1 MGEVSTPWLG
11 YLEALRPHL
20 QGRDHRGRK
29 GSLRWLE
36 ARVAEKGGRS
46 GTVRNILYKD
56 LGSPEEKERLYQV
69 IAELYREAG
78 LEPPPPP
85 AELYLESVRKILGRD
100 KRRIFRRFLRE
111 LQTGRPQMVVVG
123 GPATGKSVLLSAL
136 ARVVPGHVLNLSGE
150 LAQSLLPFAEAL
162 GIEEEVE
169 ALLAQLSPTQP
180 YALQGGVQKEV
191 LSLLAAALNRQG
203 KPLLLR
209 AEAEGSL
216 MGLPLRGEDGEKKGL
231 SAWLEPFLKGLK
243 IPYLAAL
250 SEPPPSLPYQPLS
263 PPTRE
268 EARRFVRERL
278 PHLSPER
285 VEALVNQAGRNFA
298 ELSRLVL
305 LEAAKHDPSVPLQE
319 DPTLRPLL
327 LALAAFSP
335 EADPAVPIPLLE
347 KALGK
352 PLERLSQAERALL
365 ESAGEGLVR
374 PALRSLLPKE
384 APKSLHQLAL
394 DYFPRENL
402 FRKLYHA
409 RHAGAY
415 DVLLEL
421 LLEDPSRIA
430 LLPGLWEESRTWPS
444 ETREALAAA
453 VARYRAVL
461 GQYTHPEAREALE
474 VLSHSQNPKL
484 RAWAR
489 IKYAEAQAD
498 AGAYPE
504 AAHLLPPLEDLELL
518 DETARAEGFLV
529 LAAVERW
536 RGEYEKAAAWVAKA
550 EGLKAEPF
558 LQDRVLLWRGLVAK
572 DMGRYKEALEALA
585 QVGHDPLLFGRARY
599 QMGDL
604 LMRLGEARARE
615 EMERGLRTLE
625 EAGAP
630 RDELA
635 RIRARY
641 GTLLRRLGAYEEAE
655 VALQRALE
663 EAQDLFT
670 RARVQS
676 EASVLEAAR
685 GRPFEALWLSAE
697 AEAFFRTTRE
707 RPKEARYR
715 HLRTLFRMAAAYL
728 LLEAGLPYRPPYLGG
743 LRAKEAHRLLRSLL
757 AEIPEEKTDRYT
769 ALKLDTLSLLAL
781 LEPPEEAAQLLRP
794 FLSLENP
801 YLRAQARLS
810 YAEALARAGRYGE
823 ALAQLVALPLPDD
836 PGLRVW
842 AKALEALALLGLH
855 ETEAAWSKVLE
866 VRQGPYPRPFKEQF
880 GRGLGRFW
888 PDFAQRSSPETPLAP
903 PEALAFHL
911 TNLD

>member
-1 MGEVSTPWLG
+1 MPEAPTPWLG

-20 QGRDHRGRK
+20 SGRDHRGRK

-56 LGSPEEKERLYQV
+56 LGSPEEKERLYGV

-85 AELYLESVRKILGRD
+85 PELYLESVRRLLGRD

-136 ARVVPGHVLNLSGE
+136 ARAVPGHVLNLSGE
-150 LAQSLLPFAEAL
+150 LAQSLLPLAEAL
-162 GIEEEVE
+162 GVGEEAE

-180 YALQGGVQKEV
+180 YALQGGVQKE
-191 LSLLAAALNRQG
+191 LLLLLASALNRQG
-203 KPLLLR
+203 RPLLLR

-216 MGLPLRGEDGEKKGL
+216 MGLPLRGEDGERKGV
-231 SAWLEPFLKGLK
+231 SAWLEPFLKRLR

-250 SEPPPSLPYQPLS
+250 SEPPPTLPYQPLS

-268 EARRFVRERL
+268 EARRFVKERL
-278 PHLSPER
+278 PHLDPER

-319 DPTLRPLL
+319 DPALRPLL

-347 KALGK
+347 KALGR
-352 PLERLSQAERALL
+352 PLERLSHAERALL

-384 APKSLHQLAL
+384 APKELHRLAL
-394 DYFPRENL
+394 DFFPKENL
-402 FRKLYHA
+402 FRRLYHA
-409 RHAGAY
+409 RHAGEHQA
-415 DVLLEL
+415 LLEL

-430 LLPGLWEESRTWPS
+430 LLPGLWEEGRTWPPQ
-444 ETREALAAA
+444 EREALAAV

-474 VLSHSQNPKL
+474 VLSQSQDPRL

-504 AAHLLPPLEDLELL
+504 AAHLLPPPEDLGLL
-518 DETARAEGFLV
+518 DETARAEGLLV

-536 RGEYEKAAAWVAKA
+536 RGEYEKAAAWVAQA
-550 EGLKAEPF
+550 EGLRVEPF
-558 LQDRVLLWRGLVAK
+558 LKDRVLLWRGLVAK
-572 DMGRYKEALEALA
+572 DMGRYREALEALA
-585 QVGHDPLLFGRARY
+585 QVGHDPLLLGRARY

-615 EMERGLRTLE
+615 EMEAGLKVLE

-655 VALQRALE
+655 AALRKALE
-663 EAQDLFT
+663 EAQDPFT
-670 RARVQS
+670 RARVKS

-685 GRPFEALWLSAE
+685 GRPLEALRLAAE
-697 AEAFFRTTRE
+697 AEAFFRSTRE

-728 LLEAGLPYRPPYLGG
+728 LLEAGHPYRPPYLGG
-743 LRAKEAHRLLRSLL
+743 LEAKEARRLLRALL
-757 AEIPEEKTDRYT
+757 DRIPEEGTDRYT
-769 ALKLDTLSLLAL
+769 ALRLDALSLLAL
-781 LEPPEEAAQLLRP
+781 LEAPEEAAQLLRP
-794 FLSLENP
+794 FLALENP

-810 YAEALARAGRYGE
+810 YAEALARAGRFGE
-823 ALAQLVALPLPDD
+823 ALAQLVALALPDD

-842 AKALEALALLGLH
+842 AKALEALALLGLG
-855 ETEAAWSKVLE
+855 EKEAAWSKALE
-866 VRQGPYPRPFKEQF
+866 VRQGAYPTPFKEQF
-880 GRGLGRFW
+880 GRGLARFC
-888 PDFAQRSSPETPLAP
+888 PDLKARLPETPLAP
-903 PEALAFHL
+903 PEALAFYL
-911 TNLD
+911 MNPD

>member
-1 MGEVSTPWLG
+1 M
-11 YLEALRPHL
+11 
-20 QGRDHRGRK
+20 
-29 GSLRWLE
+29 RWLE

-56 LGSPEEKERLYQV
+56 LGSPEEKERLYQTIV
-69 IAELYREAG
+69 ELYREVG
-78 LEPPPPP
+78 LNPPPPP
-85 AELYLESVRKILGRD
+85 AELYLESVRRVLGRD

-136 ARVVPGHVLNLSGE
+136 ARAVPGHVLNLSGE
-150 LAQSLLPFAEAL
+150 LAQSLLPLAEAL
-162 GIEEEVE
+162 GIGEEAE

-180 YALQGGVQKEV
+180 YALQGGIQKE
-191 LSLLAAALNRQG
+191 LLLLLASALNRQE

-216 MGLPLRGEDGEKKGL
+216 MGLPLRGADGEKKGL
-231 SAWLEPFLKGLK
+231 STWLEPFLKRLK

-250 SEPPPSLPYQPLS
+250 SEPPLTLSYQPLS

-268 EARRFVRERL
+268 EARRFVKERL

-319 DPTLRPLL
+319 DPALRPLL

-352 PLERLSQAERALL
+352 PLDRLSHAERALL

-384 APKSLHQLAL
+384 APKNLHQIAL

-415 DVLLEL
+415 DVLLGL
-421 LLEDPSRIA
+421 LSEDPSRIA
-430 LLPGLWEESRTWPS
+430 LLPGLWEESRAWPA
-444 ETREALAAA
+444 EAREALAAV

-474 VLSHSQNPKL
+474 ILSHSQDPRL

-504 AAHLLPPLEDLELL
+504 AAHLLPPLEDLSLL
-518 DETARAEGFLV
+518 DETARAEALLV
-529 LAAVERW
+529 LAAVDRW
-536 RGEYEKAAAWVAKA
+536 RGEYEKAAGWVAQA
-550 EGLKAEPF
+550 EGLQVEPF
-558 LQDRVLLWRGLVAK
+558 LKNRVLLWRGLVAK
-572 DMGRYKEALEALA
+572 DMGRYREALEALA
-585 QVGHDPLLFGRARY
+585 QVGHDPFLYGRARY

-604 LMRLGEARARE
+604 LMRLGEAKARE
-615 EMERGLRTLE
+615 EMERGLHTLE

-641 GTLLRRLGAYEEAE
+641 GTLLRRLGAYEEAGN
-655 VALQRALE
+655 ALQKALE
-663 EAQDLFT
+663 EAQDPFT
-670 RARVQS
+670 QARVKS

-685 GRPFEALWLSAE
+685 GKPLEALRLAAE

-707 RPKEARYR
+707 RLKEARYR
-715 HLRTLFRMAAAYL
+715 HLRTLFRMAAAYF
-728 LLEAGLPYRPPYLGG
+728 LLETGHPYRPPYLGG
-743 LRAKEAHRLLRSLL
+743 LKAEEAHRLLQGLM
-757 AEIPEEKTDRYT
+757 EQIPEEKTDRYT
-769 ALKLDTLSLLAL
+769 ALRLDALSLLAL
-781 LEPPEEAAQLLRP
+781 LEAPLEAAQMLRP
-794 FLSLENP
+794 LLNLENP
-801 YLRAQARLS
+801 YLQAQARLS
-810 YAEALARAGRYGE
+810 YAEALARAGRLGE
-823 ALAQLVALPLPDD
+823 ALAQLVAVALPDD
-836 PGLRVW
+836 PGLRIW
-842 AKALEALALLGLH
+842 AKALEALALKGLG
-855 ETEAAWSKVLE
+855 ETEAAWAKVLE
-866 VRQGPYPRPFKEQF
+866 VRQTPYPRPFKEQF
-880 GRGLGRFW
+880 GRHLGRFW
-888 PDFAQRSSPETPLAP
+888 PDLKDRLPSTPLAA
-903 PEALAFHL
+903 PEALAFYL
-911 TNLD
+911 ANPD